1 MRSIFITNDDGI
13 DAEGIIRL
21 ANTAKEFGDVWV
33 VAPDGQHS
41 AASHSISLREPVDVY
56 PHDFPVEGVHA
67 FSCNGTPA
75 DCVRVGTLNIVPHRM
90 YNIPRRWGL
99 RWRAH
104 FRDIVLSHFLRIMR
118 YITRLPMPICGRLCR
133 NFWSRQSRK
142 DRF

>member
-33 VAPDGQHS
+33 VAPDGQRS

-67 FSCNGTPA
+67 FSCIGFA
-75 DCVRVGTLNIVPHRM
+75 LHIAAAVLYVI
-90 YNIPRRWGL
+90 
-99 RWRAH
+99 
-104 FRDIVLSHFLRIMR
+104 DIFQGILIK
-118 YITRLPMPICGRLCR
+118 I
-133 NFWSRQSRK
+133 
-142 DRF
+142 